1 LSEFAPSGILMSM
14 GTTPAIIIIALG
26 AIFIAAS
33 TASAQDAAALRAL
46 VQKQAIARGMPPEL
60 AHAVVTVESAYRPD
74 AVGDVGE
81 VGLMQVRPST
91 ARMLGFAG
99 TDRELFAPETNIR
112 FGVEYLAQAYR
123 LSDSDICTT
132 VMKYR
137 AGHGETRF
145 SHRSVA
151 YCARVRTIL
160 KAEGFPVTGVLPVAT
175 FGDPVTASA
184 ASGTSRRA
192 GRRSRTNWSA
202 YQARVKAIDGRVANI
217 SIMQ

>member
-1 LSEFAPSGILMSM
+1 MSTAP
-14 GTTPAIIIIALG
+14 AKIIIVLAAILG
-26 AIFIAAS
+26 VAVE
-33 TASAQDAAALRAL
+33 ASAQDQAPSDAVRLRAL
-46 VQKQAIARGMPPEL
+46 VQKQAIERGMPPEL
-60 AHAVVTVESAYRPD
+60 AHAVVTVESAYRPN

-91 ARMLGFAG
+91 ARMLGFSG
-99 TDRELFAPETNIR
+99 TDKELFSPETNIR

-151 YCARVRTIL
+151 YCARVRSIL
-160 KAEGFPVTGVLPVAT
+160 KAEGFPVTGALPVAT

-184 ASGTSRRA
+184 AGGTSRRA
-192 GRRSRTNWSA
+192 RRGSRTNWSA
-202 YQARVKAIDGRVANI
+202 YETRVKAIGSRVANI